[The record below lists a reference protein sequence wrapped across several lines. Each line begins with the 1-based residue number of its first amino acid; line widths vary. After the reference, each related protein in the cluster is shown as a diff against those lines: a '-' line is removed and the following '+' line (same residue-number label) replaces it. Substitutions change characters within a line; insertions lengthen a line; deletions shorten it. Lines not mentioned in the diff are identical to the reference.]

1 MSEIVLILGNGFDLD
16 LGLKSRY
23 SDFSFSV
30 EWDELYRRRE
40 KYLQNEQNH
49 NQSLLEQI
57 KDARCDAWFD
67 LEEEIN
73 IFVHRQINLNPKQIT
88 IDCNKKD
95 YSLLKYT
102 LKNYLVRISD
112 AYKLNTACLSLCLLN
127 AVFNNKHS
135 NKQIFSFNYTDCI
148 KLCKFYG
155 APKGLLEYI
164 HGSLNEDI
172 VLGCEV
178 YDGNKINRN
187 YSFLYKY
194 NMLNKPNKIVK
205 NLLEA
210 KEVVFFGHSINEMDF
225 CYFKEYFKAAS
236 TTVGR
241 DKHLTIICKD
251 KESEIRIKDNI
262 RSQGI
267 IVTDL
272 YNNLDVFDFIHTD
285 LVYAENIKENRKWNN
300 LINRIK

>member
-1 MSEIVLILGNGFDLD
+1 
-16 LGLKSRY
+16 
-23 SDFSFSV
+23 
-30 EWDELYRRRE
+30 
-40 KYLQNEQNH
+40 
-49 NQSLLEQI
+49 
-57 KDARCDAWFD
+57 
-67 LEEEIN
+67 
-73 IFVHRQINLNPKQIT
+73 
-88 IDCNKKD
+88 
-95 YSLLKYT
+95 
-102 LKNYLVRISD
+102 
-112 AYKLNTACLSLCLLN
+112 
-127 AVFNNKHS
+127 
-135 NKQIFSFNYTDCI
+135 
-148 KLCKFYG
+148 
-155 APKGLLEYI
+155 
-164 HGSLNEDI
+164 
-172 VLGCEV
+172 
-178 YDGNKINRN
+178 
-187 YSFLYKY
+187 
-194 NMLNKPNKIVK
+194 MLNKPNKIVK